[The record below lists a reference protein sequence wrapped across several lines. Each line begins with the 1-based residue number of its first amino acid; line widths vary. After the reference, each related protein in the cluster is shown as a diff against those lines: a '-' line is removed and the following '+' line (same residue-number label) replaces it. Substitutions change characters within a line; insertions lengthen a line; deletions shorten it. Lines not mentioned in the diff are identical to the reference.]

1 MAIFYQKLSEVMKL
15 HSYPQL
21 FLSYYLSNF
30 PLLPTNALLK
40 LSSGLGADYDVL
52 LKEQIRLAKRVTRGL
67 S

>member
-21 FLSYYLSNF
+21 FLSYYLSNS
-30 PLLPTNALLK
+30 PLPPTNALLK

-52 LKEQIRLAKRVTRGL
+52 LRKKFVWQRGL
-67 S
+67 QEG